1 MRIKFGISL
10 LGLKRRGRLFD
21 ILDALCF
28 HREYG
33 GGSDVWIEAFP
44 FFRAKSS
51 RAFYRTTVH
60 TPVS

>member
-33 GGSDVWIEAFP
+33 GGLDVWIEAFP
-44 FFRAKSS
+44 FSVRRAVE
-51 RAFYRTTVH
+51 RFTVQRY
-60 TPVS
+60 TRQ